1 MIIGIDA
8 SRALRAKRTGT
19 ERYSLEIIRHLL
31 ALPEANEH
39 TWFLYVDCT
48 PEQAVE
54 RDIVQL
60 FANPASVYATSSA
73 NSEGTRKDAAK
84 PENGLP
90 EILQLEAL
98 QSKNVQLRW
107 LPRRRMWTHRS
118 LAAEVV
124 GNRPDVLFVPAHVLP
139 FRLPIKRLPPSVVTI
154 HDMGY
159 RYYPTAHTL
168 RQRLYLDW
176 STRWSATAATQL
188 IAISQATAND
198 LEHFYATPQE
208 KVHVVYEATEKIKT
222 VTPSELALL
231 RSRYHLKRPYALYVG
246 TIQPRKNL
254 QRLIQAYL
262 QLFRH
267 EAPSWDLV
275 LAGKAGW
282 LSQSLYEEAQNAGFA
297 DRIHFPG
304 YVPEADLPALLSGAR
319 FFCFPSLFEGFG
331 LPILESQ
338 SYGVPVMTASNSS
351 LPEIAG
357 DAAILVDPTDVDE
370 IAQAMLQLSQDED
383 LRARLIA
390 AGREN
395 VKRFSWEKAAKETLA
410 VLKMAAGK

>member
-19 ERYSLEIIRHLL
+19 ERYALEITRHLL
-31 ALPEANEH
+31 ALPEAAEH
-39 TWFLYVDCT
+39 QWRLYIDCT
-48 PEQAVE
+48 PEE
-54 RDIVQL
+54 
-60 FANPASVYATSSA
+60 
-73 NSEGTRKDAAK
+73 AAK
-84 PENGLP
+84 RGSDQFIPISAPDIAPSGAESSNVQQDQRANIEWSEAAWPENV
-90 EILQLEAL
+90 EICCL
-98 QSKNVQLRW
+98 LRK
-107 LPRRRMWTHRS
+107 RMWTHRS

-124 GNRPDVLFVPAHVLP
+124 RSRPDVLFIPAHVLP
-139 FRLPIKRLPPSVVTI
+139 FVLPPKWLPPSVVTI

-159 RYYPTAHTL
+159 RYYPATHPL
-168 RQRLYLDW
+168 LQRLYLDW
-176 STRWSATAATQL
+176 STRWSTNAATEL

-198 LEHFYATPQE
+198 LRRFYKIPSE
-208 KVHVVYEATEKIKT
+208 KVTVVYEATEKIKA
-222 VTPSELALL
+222 VTADDLKTL
-231 RSRYHLKRPYALYVG
+231 RLRYGLERPYALYVG

-262 QLFRH
+262 QLFH
-267 EAPSWDLV
+267 HQTPPWDLV

-282 LSQSLYEEAQNAGFA
+282 LSQSLYEEAQVAGFA
-297 DRIHFPG
+297 DHIHFPG
-304 YVPEADLPALLSGAR
+304 YVPEDDLPALLNGAR

-357 DAAILVDPTDVDE
+357 NAAILVDPTDVDE
-370 IAQAMLQLSQDED
+370 IAQAMLQLSQDDE

-410 VLKMAAGK
+410 VLERAAGKGGT